1 MSHPRV
7 IPAAARASMLAWWVF
22 PWVSVNP
29 AGVWAGG
36 SWRARTRKLA
46 IWARVT
52 ERSGQYR
59 GGSAAQPRVIWRSG
73 ELLGVAD
80 PPLAVGDVGEAGV
93 PHSWGVAAED
103 ADEPDGHG
111 RSFDG
116 LVGTE
121 QPFAAFGIDEQT
133 VGG

>member
-1 MSHPRV
+1 MDQEAGHLGAGDGSV
-7 IPAAARASMLAWWVF
+7 GAVAGWVGGAAEGDVAV
-22 PWVSVNP
+22 
-29 AGVWAGG
+29 
-36 SWRARTRKLA
+36 
-46 IWARVT
+46 
-52 ERSGQYR
+52 
-59 GGSAAQPRVIWRSG
+59 G

-80 PPLAVGDVGEAGV
+80 PPLAVGDVGEAGF

-111 RSFDG
+111 RSLDG

-121 QPFAAFGIDEQT
+121 QPFAAFGVDEQA